1 MPAVIRL
8 LPTDE
13 KGVELL
19 DELERR
25 TGKRPMDGTQKDGS
39 RVYWLSAD
47 DAGIDAFD
55 SMLAGIEP
63 EWQRHLSR

>member
-1 MPAVIRL
+1 M
-8 LPTDE
+8 DE

-25 TGKRPMDGTQKDGS
+25 TGKRPMDGNQKDGS
-39 RVYWLSAD
+39 RVYWLRAD

-55 SMLAGIEP
+55 STLDAIAP
-63 EWQRHLSR
+63 DWRTHLSR